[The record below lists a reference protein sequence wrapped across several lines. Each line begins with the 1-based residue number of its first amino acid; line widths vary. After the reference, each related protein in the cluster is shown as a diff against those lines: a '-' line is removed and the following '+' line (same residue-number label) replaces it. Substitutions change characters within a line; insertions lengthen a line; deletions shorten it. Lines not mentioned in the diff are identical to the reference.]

1 MADNIPG
8 ATSPLDNRNNTF
20 RLHVIMQLCYFSVCL
35 RLIIWHTRRT
45 LPYYSV
51 QCAFIITKLMECPN
65 FQMTTTARRWSN
77 QQGTKEGRV
86 SGNLQHTSRTSSS
99 WMGSHDQ
106 CHDISLY
113 GQQSNGLTNVLNQ
126 KRLHPQRKEQYSSVS
141 KFRIIRSFV
150 ITEPFHFFLSLSLF
164 INPIFRSLIRSY
176 CPKIGNLAQ
185 VT

>member
-8 ATSPLDNRNNTF
+8 ATSPLDNRNNAF
-20 RLHVIMQLCYFSVCL
+20 RLHVFMQLFYFSVCL
-35 RLIIWHTRRT
+35 TLIIWHTRHT
-45 LPYYSV
+45 LSYYSV

-65 FQMTTTARRWSN
+65 FQLTTTARRWSN

-113 GQQSNGLTNVLNQ
+113 GQQSDGLTNVLNQ
-126 KRLHPQRKEQYSSVS
+126 KRLHPQRKEQYSSVWNFEFS
-141 KFRIIRSFV
+141 G
-150 ITEPFHFFLSLSLF
+150 PLWSLSRFIFFHSLF
-164 INPIFRSLIRSY
+164 FFFFFKPYISVIDKVLLSQNR
-176 CPKIGNLAQ
+176 
-185 VT
+185 